1 MYVYDDLRRR
11 GLEFPMTDLDAMSP
25 IHTPNRVRLPPS
37 QRLQTSTSASA
48 RSHKSHSLQSIPENG
63 SPEVSPDLACTQS
76 AAQTPTSVPSQN
88 AAPPIQPGE
97 GPASLSPQQ
106 VRLSNV
112 SMNMDYSGVGGF
124 RKSLNLRMNY
134 RPGGTFIMFLLVK
147 ISDGHKFDLWPLSR
161 KRSFGMSWRW

>member
-37 QRLQTSTSASA
+37 QELQTPMSVST
-48 RSHKSHSLQSIPENG
+48 RPHRFHSLQSIPENG
-63 SPEVSPDLACTQS
+63 SPEVSPDLTCARQP

-88 AAPPIQPGE
+88 ASPPIQPGQ

-106 VRLSNV
+106 VLLSNV
-112 SMNMDYSGVGGF
+112 S
-124 RKSLNLRMNY
+124 KL
-134 RPGGTFIMFLLVK
+134 
-147 ISDGHKFDLWPLSR
+147 
-161 KRSFGMSWRW
+161 